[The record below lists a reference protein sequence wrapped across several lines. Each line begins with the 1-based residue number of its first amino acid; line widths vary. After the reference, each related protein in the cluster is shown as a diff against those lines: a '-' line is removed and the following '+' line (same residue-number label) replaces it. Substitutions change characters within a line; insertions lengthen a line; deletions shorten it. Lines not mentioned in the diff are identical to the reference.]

1 MSFINPNIHY
11 STYIP
16 QQDDIE
22 NNIKTVLQSEID
34 EKIGKLCKRL
44 DKHEEELK
52 KFKEITD
59 VLMGSRVWRCCDSII
74 SIVLFVIIY
83 AKVYGQ

>member
-1 MSFINPNIHY
+1 MNPIIHY

-44 DKHEEELK
+44 DKHEEELEK
-52 KFKEITD
+52 IKEIAD
-59 VLMGSRVWRCCDSII
+59 VLMGSMVYRLCDIII

-83 AKVYGQ
+83 IKVYGQ